1 MSRSKICGIVLLAGL
16 SVVGCGG
23 VKQQA
28 MQHGATSPIK
38 SIALLSIGQNDNY
51 EYEEPMKAS
60 STIGKFS
67 STNTD
72 LSKEASQG
80 NPAGNTQVISS
91 LHSANYNISQ
101 SLMNALKQQIGQK
114 GVVVMGVHVKRNGHE
129 LLDEYKKTPSAGA
142 DAILDVSPVTVGFKG
157 ARNEVFPL
165 VNVQVRLVSAR
176 TREVLYQDTVRIG
189 DDRKSPSLA
198 SERHYVRGGIGGLLR
213 EPGSQLT
220 SLDGAVTTVAA
231 YIASQL
237 RP

>member
-1 MSRSKICGIVLLAGL
+1 MGRLKICGIVLLAGL

-28 MQHGATSPIK
+28 MQHGAGSPLQ

-51 EYEEPMKAS
+51 VYEVPMKANT
-60 STIGKFS
+60 TIGRFS
-67 STNTD
+67 SVNVD
-72 LSKEASQG
+72 SGKDVSQG
-80 NPAGNTQVISS
+80 NLSANTDIISN
-91 LHSANYNISQ
+91 LHSSNYNISQ
-101 SLMNALKQQIGQK
+101 SLMKALKQQISQK
-114 GVVVMGVHVKRNGHE
+114 GIAVMGVHTIRNGYD
-129 LLDEYKKTPSAGA
+129 LLDEYKKIPSAGA

-157 ARNEVFPL
+157 AGENVFPL
-165 VNVQVRLVSAR
+165 VQVQVRLVSAR

-198 SERHYVRGGIGGLLR
+198 NERHYVRGGIGGLLR

-220 SLDGAVTTVAA
+220 SLDGAATTVAT